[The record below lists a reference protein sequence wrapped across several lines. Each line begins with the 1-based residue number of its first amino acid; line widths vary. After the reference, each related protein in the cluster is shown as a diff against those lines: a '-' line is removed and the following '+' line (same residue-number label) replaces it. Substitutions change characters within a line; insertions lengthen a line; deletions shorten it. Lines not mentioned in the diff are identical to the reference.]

1 MMRMTFTQAP
11 GPHPL
16 AAHPAPVQPPWGT
29 VELPDLGPSP
39 RASWPLPWPWPAL
52 RRAALTHRLLAP
64 RAIPRGPPQ
73 CPPVSSQGRPS
84 PMISSAKPYSMPCR
98 PLGNPAFRSVFPTP
112 GVYAAFPVRLAWIA
126 SSFPALWR
134 AFPLGML
141 GHGSRTGG
149 RSQQGQ
155 LSLPLLYPVTMA

>member
-1 MMRMTFTQAP
+1 M
-11 GPHPL
+11 
-16 AAHPAPVQPPWGT
+16 
-29 VELPDLGPSP
+29 
-39 RASWPLPWPWPAL
+39 
-52 RRAALTHRLLAP
+52 
-64 RAIPRGPPQ
+64 
-73 CPPVSSQGRPS
+73 SSQGRPS

-112 GVYAAFPVRLAWIA
+112 GVYAAFPVRLPWIA

-155 LSLPLLYPVTMA
+155 LVVPSTSVSSDHGLTPLTSRLGYLWQFWSIHAFHVHCLSTDHLYTRPGSRSWGRDKPSSSLPQGGSGSYCTGGATG